1 MTSMPPFINYLLC
14 WCDHVI
20 WQKNLEAYH
29 ILFADFLHISCW
41 LSVVLCMI
49 FSFEAIPC
57 LTGTLVIWAVFK
69 RSDEVWLS
77 PALPICF
84 TTAYI
89 MPHDVFVFLLN
100 NMHTTCLIY
109 SWFALSFLFQNFVKI
124 PLPAGYLTE
133 WQSWFSYIFHCTLL
147 CIISAWV
154 PINYLIDCLSELPVY
169 GQWNYRAGKF
179 CNEMPWL
186 NFPPLLHI
194 SMAFYM
200 LTECLIR

>member
-69 RSDEVWLS
+69 RSDEVLIKSSTPYLFYNCVYYASWCFCVSPEQYAHHLS
-77 PALPICF
+77 
-84 TTAYI
+84 
-89 MPHDVFVFLLN
+89 HLLLVCLKFSFSKFCQN
-100 NMHTTCLIY
+100 SLACWIFDSMAELILIY
-109 SWFALSFLFQNFVKI
+109 FALHSVMYNI
-124 PLPAGYLTE
+124 
-133 WQSWFSYIFHCTLL
+133 
-147 CIISAWV
+147 
-154 PINYLIDCLSELPVY
+154 CLSAYQLLDKLPKWTSCV
-169 GQWNYRAGKF
+169 WPVK
-179 CNEMPWL
+179 L
-186 NFPPLLHI
+186 
-194 SMAFYM
+194 
-200 LTECLIR
+200 